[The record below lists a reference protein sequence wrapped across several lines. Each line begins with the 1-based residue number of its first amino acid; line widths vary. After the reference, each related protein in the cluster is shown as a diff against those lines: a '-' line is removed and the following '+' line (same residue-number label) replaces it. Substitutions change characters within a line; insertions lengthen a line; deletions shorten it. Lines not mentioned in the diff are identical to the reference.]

1 MSKVLRFALLTL
13 ALQPLPVLAQT
24 QYGFPVTDTPSRDV
38 PCHMVTSGGNTLDL
52 AKLCGGTPQVSQ
64 NVMSQPVIAQTSPV
78 TLEKFER
85 VRLRMTLE
93 RVNQIMGFPGV
104 QLTEESIS
112 RSATGRIK
120 SVAYGWKN
128 PDDSGVTIIFIND
141 RVYSVSQKGLRQP

>member
-1 MSKVLRFALLTL
+1 MSKFLIAFSTTLVLLP
-13 ALQPLPVLAQT
+13 LQALAQN
-24 QYGFPVTDTPSRDV
+24 QYGFPVTETPAKDV

-52 AKLCGGTPQVSQ
+52 ARLCGGTPQVSQ
-64 NVMSQPVIAQTSPV
+64 NVISQPVIAQAPPV

-85 VRLRMTLE
+85 VRVRMTLE

-128 PDDSGVTIIFIND
+128 PDDSGVTAIFIND